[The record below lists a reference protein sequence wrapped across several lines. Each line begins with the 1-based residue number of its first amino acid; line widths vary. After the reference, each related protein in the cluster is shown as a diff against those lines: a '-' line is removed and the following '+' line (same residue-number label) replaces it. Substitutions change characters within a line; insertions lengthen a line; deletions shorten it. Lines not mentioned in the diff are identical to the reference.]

1 VSKKKLI
8 ALFGA
13 SVLSLGLAACGG
25 SDDDSGGSSPAAAE
39 EKTDFPTDDVRLII
53 SYAAGGPTDVAGRA
67 VAAYMEKEFGVSVVA
82 ENIEGGSGGI
92 GTAEMA
98 RSKPDGYT
106 IAMTTGS
113 AVGRVPL
120 IEDVGYQLED
130 VQPLGVATFGPGL
143 IMVRSD
149 SKYKTIDDL
158 VKAAK
163 KDPGKITVATAGPQ
177 SPQHVELVRMARDYK
192 VEFQPVPFQ
201 GEAPAVT
208 ALLGSNV
215 EACFCSNAQTTMAQ
229 VDSGEFRLLAT
240 GAPDRLASQ
249 PDLPTLAESGFEDLI
264 YGNSYF
270 ILAAPAGT
278 PKPVVAKLE
287 KALQGAL
294 EDPATVKVIGEERLL
309 DEFMGADDLTS
320 MLQDEQDVLKPIIKE
335 LFGS

>member
-13 SVLSLGLAACGG
+13 SVLSLGLAACGE
-25 SDDDSGGSSPAAAE
+25 SDDGGTAAAPAE
-39 EKTDFPTDDVRLII
+39 GESDFPTDDIRMIV

-67 VAAYMEKEFGVSVVA
+67 VAAFMEEEFGVSIVV
-82 ENIEGGSGGI
+82 ENLEGASGSV
-92 GTAEMA
+92 GTAEMTRA
-98 RSKPDGYT
+98 EADGYT

-120 IEDVGYQLED
+120 IEDVGFQLED

-143 IMVRSD
+143 VIVRSD
-149 SKYKTIDDL
+149 SEYETIDDL
-158 VKAAK
+158 VEAAEAN
-163 KDPGKITVATAGPQ
+163 PNTITVGTAGPQ
-177 SPQHVELVRMARDYK
+177 SPQHVELVRMARDHD

-208 ALLGSNV
+208 ALLGENV

-229 VDSGEFRLLAT
+229 VESGEFKILAT
-240 GAPDRLASQ
+240 GAPDRLPTQ
-249 PDLPTLAESGFEDLI
+249 PDVPTLEESGFEGLV

-278 PKPVVAKLE
+278 PADVVAKFE
-287 KALQGAL
+287 EALQAAL
-294 EDPATVKVIGEERLL
+294 EDPATVEVIGEERLL
-309 DEFMGADDLTS
+309 DPFMGAEDLTS
-320 MLQDEQDVLKPIIKE
+320 MLEEEQEVLGPIIEE
-335 LFGS
+335 LFAGN

>member
-1 VSKKKLI
+1 MSKKKLI

-13 SVLSLGLAACGG
+13 SVLSLGLAACGE
-25 SDDDSGGSSPAAAE
+25 SEEGGGNSSAAGE
-39 EKTDFPTDDVRLII
+39 EETDFPTDDIRLII

-82 ENIEGGSGGI
+82 ENIEGASGAV
-92 GTAEMA
+92 GTAEMTRA
-98 RSKPDGYT
+98 EPDGHT

-120 IEDVGYQLED
+120 IEEVGFQLED

-143 IMVRSD
+143 IMVRED
-149 SKYKTIDDL
+149 SEYQTIDDL
-158 VKAAK
+158 IEAAEEN
-163 KDPGKITVATAGPQ
+163 PASITVGTAGPQ
-177 SPQHVELVRMARDYK
+177 SPQHVELVRMARDHD

-208 ALLGSNV
+208 ALLGENV

-229 VDSGEFRLLAT
+229 VDAGEFRVLAT
-240 GAPDRLASQ
+240 GAPDRLPSM
-249 PDLPTLAESGFEDLI
+249 PDVPTLEESGFDGLV

-278 PKPVVAKLE
+278 PDAVVAKLE
-287 KALQGAL
+287 AALKAAL
-294 EDPATVKVIGEERLL
+294 EDPATVEVIGEERLL
-309 DEFMGADDLTS
+309 DPFMGADDLTS
-320 MLQDEQDVLKPIIKE
+320 MLEEEQKELKPILEE
-335 LFGS
+335 LFGK

>member
-13 SVLSLGLAACGG
+13 SVLSLGLAACGE
-25 SDDDSGGSSPAAAE
+25 SDDGGTGAAPAE
-39 EKTDFPTDDVRLII
+39 EETDFPTDDIRLIV

-67 VAAYMEKEFGVSVVA
+67 VAAYMEKEFGVSVVV
-82 ENIEGGSGGI
+82 ENIEGASGAV
-92 GTAEMA
+92 GTAEMTRA
-98 RSKPDGYT
+98 EPDGYT

-120 IEDVGYQLED
+120 IEEVGFQLED

-143 IMVRSD
+143 VMVRAD
-149 SKYKTIDDL
+149 SAYETIDDL
-158 VKAAK
+158 VEAAEK
-163 KDPGKITVATAGPQ
+163 NPNTVTVATAGPQ
-177 SPQHVELVRMARDYK
+177 SPQHVELVRMARDHD

-208 ALLGSNV
+208 ALLGENV

-229 VDSGEFRLLAT
+229 VDSGEFRILAT
-240 GAPDRLASQ
+240 GAPDRVSAL
-249 PDLPTLAESGFEDLI
+249 PDVPTLEESGFKGLV

-278 PKPVVAKLE
+278 PAAVVAKFE
-287 KALQGAL
+287 EAMEAALK
-294 EDPATVKVIGEERLL
+294 DPATVEVIGEERLL
-309 DEFMGADDLTS
+309 DPFMGAEDLTS
-320 MLQDEQDVLKPIIKE
+320 MLEEEQEVLKPIIAE
-335 LFGS
+335 LFGGN